1 MAKVGQARIGIS
13 GWRYTPWRGVFYPK
27 GLPQRCELEYVASKM
42 NSLELNGSFY
52 SLQYPSSY
60 AQWHDAT
67 PPGFV
72 FAAKG
77 SRFIT
82 HMLKLNNVETP
93 LANFF
98 ASGILRLD
106 EKLGPLL
113 WQFPPQLQCD
123 LPRFERFFKMLPRC
137 GDDAA
142 KLARRHD
149 ARLKGR
155 SWVKSGGVAT
165 LRHAVEI
172 RHESFRCSGFIDLLR
187 EHNIAL
193 VVADTAGKFPYMED
207 ITADFIYAR
216 LHGDVELYASGYSD
230 EALDRWAD
238 RVQRWRAGRQPENA
252 VLSAKSMRGTKPRDV
267 YVYFDNDAKIR
278 APFDALGLAA
288 RVGVEWNHHAPEC
301 GSKKPAPKTKGKL
314 TAVGKTRVA
323 NARD

>member
-1 MAKVGQARIGIS
+1 VRIGIS

-27 GLPQRCELEYVASKM
+27 GLPQRCELQYVASKM

-60 AQWHDAT
+60 QHWYEAT
-67 PPGFV
+67 PPGFL
-72 FAAKG
+72 FSAKG

-98 ASGILRLD
+98 ASGILRLG

-123 LPRFERFFKMLPRC
+123 LERFEKFFRMLPRT
-137 GDDAA
+137 GDAA
-142 KLARRHD
+142 VKLARKHD

-155 SWVKSGGVAT
+155 SWLKADAIGE
-165 LRHAVEI
+165 LRHCVEI
-172 RHESFRCSGFIDLLR
+172 RHESFRCSDFIDLLR

-207 ITADFIYAR
+207 ITADFVYAR
-216 LHGDVELYASGYSD
+216 LHGDIELYASGYSD
-230 EALDRWAD
+230 EALDRWAK
-238 RVQRWRAGRQPENA
+238 RVQLWRAGKQPKDA
-252 VLSAKSMRGTKPRDV
+252 ALSSPSIRTTKPRDV

-278 APFDALGLAA
+278 APFDALGLASRIGIKWEPGA
-288 RVGVEWNHHAPEC
+288 AACETIR
-301 GSKKPAPKTKGKL
+301 PKTQS
-314 TAVGKTRVA
+314 VSA
-323 NARD
+323 NARDNQGIRSRISPM